1 MPDSTSLS
9 FYRASI
15 SSLSWLY
22 PSSVSSIVLSVV
34 AELFALDYVDI
45 YIHVFLLFSDF
56 KLEFVD
62 DVYEAFEDRES
73 HAIYK
78 LRRAAGVI
86 MAVVAAAFLFSVL

>member
-1 MPDSTSLS
+1 MCS
-9 FYRASI
+9 F
-15 SSLSWLY
+15 
-22 PSSVSSIVLSVV
+22 
-34 AELFALDYVDI
+34 F
-45 YIHVFLLFSDF
+45 FSDF